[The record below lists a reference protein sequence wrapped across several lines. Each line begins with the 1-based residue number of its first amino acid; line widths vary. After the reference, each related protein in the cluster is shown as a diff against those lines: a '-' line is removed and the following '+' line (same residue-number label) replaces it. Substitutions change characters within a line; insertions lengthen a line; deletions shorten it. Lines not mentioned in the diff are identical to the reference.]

1 MLIYHPAY
9 DAYHCVFRMLLIAEH
24 AQDIE
29 VEKARLLDFYVLFP
43 GMVQTIRLPDALK
56 TLRTQA
62 KVAANIYRDPVSGI
76 SMFREMRHI
85 QEAALKS
92 IAASGLIDIHRY
104 EIGFVTRT
112 QMPIASGLKSKLDE
126 FMSASG
132 PVVEGVLGGLSE
144 IPLLGHDGLKHRS
157 QLMEHRYDFA

>member
-24 AQDIE
+24 VTDLEID
-29 VEKARLLDFYVLFP
+29 KARLLDFCLIFP
-43 GMVQTIRLPDALK
+43 GMVRMFRLPDTLK
-56 TLRTQA
+56 ILRAQA
-62 KVAANIYRDPVSGI
+62 KSAANIYRDPVSGI
-76 SMFREMRHI
+76 STFRDMRHI

-92 IAASGLIDIHRY
+92 VAASGLIDINRY

-112 QMPIASGLKSKLDE
+112 KMPIVPELKEKLVD
-126 FMSASG
+126 FISANG
-132 PVVEGVLGGLSE
+132 PMVESILTGLSQ

>member
-24 AQDIE
+24 AKDVE

-43 GMVQTIRLPDALK
+43 GMVRTIRLPDALK
-56 TLRTQA
+56 TLRAQA
-62 KVAANIYRDPVSGI
+62 KAAANIYRDPVSGI

-92 IAASGLIDIHRY
+92 ITASGLIDINRY
-104 EIGFVTRT
+104 ESGFVTRT
-112 QMPIASGLKSKLDE
+112 QMPIVPKLREKLDE
-126 FMSASG
+126 FLSANG
-132 PVVEGVLGGLSE
+132 PVVEGVLTGLSE
-144 IPLLGHDGLKHRS
+144 IPLLGNDGLKHRS